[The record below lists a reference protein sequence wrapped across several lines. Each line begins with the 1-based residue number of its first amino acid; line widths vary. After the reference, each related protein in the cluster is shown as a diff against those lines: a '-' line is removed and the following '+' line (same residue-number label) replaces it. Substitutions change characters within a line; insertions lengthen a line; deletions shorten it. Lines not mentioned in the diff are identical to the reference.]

1 MTTPSSTR
9 GVVFIHSTPAALCPH
24 ISWALESVLGQRV
37 SLEWT
42 AQPLGR
48 KLVRAEF
55 SWLGP
60 AGTGARL
67 ASALRGWDDVRYEGT
82 EEPSTGCDGSRW
94 QHTPTLGIHHTWISA
109 VGDAVI
115 NEDRL
120 RDVLADAEGDA
131 AAVLAAIDDLL
142 GAAWDQ
148 ELEPFRHAGDGTS
161 VRWLHKVG

>member
-1 MTTPSSTR
+1 M
-9 GVVFIHSTPAALCPH
+9 
-24 ISWALESVLGQRV
+24 
-37 SLEWT
+37 
-42 AQPLGR
+42 
-48 KLVRAEF
+48 
-55 SWLGP
+55 
-60 AGTGARL
+60 
-67 ASALRGWDDVRYEGT
+67 
-82 EEPSTGCDGSRW
+82 
-94 QHTPTLGIHHTWISA
+94 
-109 VGDAVI
+109 I

>member
-67 ASALRGWDDVRYEGT
+67 ASALRGWDDVRYEVT
-82 EEPSTGCDGSRW
+82 ESRW